1 MEASTPEM
9 IQELHGD
16 LKRKWKAHGP
26 KVETAW
32 RSFNKLQRTK
42 CMKAGAVEGQ
52 VLKHSRD
59 ASLGN
64 VCKFIPEWNLKDI
77 TDPES
82 NLFLDLL
89 KHRATTSLSE
99 QYRNGHNGTAGD
111 LDLIDEMARTQN
123 LRHVDDF
130 KNCFTFFDESQYG
143 FSFCVTDGQ
152 NVKEVLSEM
161 ASAIQQRYIIPQ
173 SLGELVLQRQL
184 YLLQGLNIMIE
195 DVLDQGS
202 KTRDRNE
209 LAKNSKPAAAPLSN
223 SVSKQVTVK
232 LNPQEL
238 SAIAS
243 DQKSS
248 LQEYLSLLRTEPT
261 VLCAGV
267 NVEFF
272 SRPEL
277 VPDEKGRSLPVHT
290 DKYVGPAVFETMY
303 HAVQGIAIWES
314 ISGLLDLLEK
324 PSTNKLYKST
334 VLQELSN
341 VCYFEYARTQALFR
355 RQVSTGTG
363 SKWFKRLSNVYD
375 RGGNAK
381 VSMKGKPEELTRSD
395 PQLHYLL
402 KLCQPET
409 TITQAVEWMQKLSDL
424 YKAHPLER
432 EKLYERESRTLYDMA
447 TTIAFFQDLSAV
459 YSLPSSSRKKGTLLV
474 AGLQEVDAALG
485 QIKKGVDLR
494 DFAAPIDNLLE
505 PGVSQKALEALDRF
519 VIEKTGTKI
528 GSLYQDGLEKAFQ
541 DIEEQYQKAKEKSN
555 KVTKA
560 DFLPIDTAPMD
571 AKDRIEAQKQKEK
584 TRPEHSS
591 IFEIT
596 TTTDST
602 KENEG
607 VKPPQPVRV
616 SSSAAQVFAILFEKA
631 QSRGSVSWT
640 SFEAAMSELGFSV
653 IPRFGSVYTF
663 RPSEEMDIKRS
674 INIHRPHQSQIEGY
688 MTLIL
693 ARRLSRAY
701 GWSES
706 SFMSE

>member
-1 MEASTPEM
+1 MEPSSSEM
-9 IQELHGD
+9 IRELHGD

-32 RSFNKLQRTK
+32 RSFNKSQRAK
-42 CMKAGAVEGQ
+42 CMKAEAMEGQ

-64 VCKFIPEWNLKDI
+64 VCKFIPEWNLEDI
-77 TDPES
+77 TDPKS
-82 NLFLDLL
+82 NLFLDML
-89 KHRATTSLSE
+89 KHRATKSLSE
-99 QYRNGHNGTAGD
+99 QYRSGHNGTAGD
-111 LDLIDEMARTQN
+111 LDFIDEMARTRN

-130 KNCFTFFDESQYG
+130 KNCFTFFDERQYG
-143 FSFCVTDGQ
+143 FSFCVTAGQ
-152 NVKEVLSEM
+152 NVNEVLSGME
-161 ASAIQQRYIIPQ
+161 SAIRQRYIIPQ

-184 YLLQGLNIMIE
+184 YLLQALNIMIE

-202 KTRDRNE
+202 ETRDRSQ
-209 LAKNSKPAAAPLSN
+209 LGKNSKPAITPLSN

-232 LNPQEL
+232 LNSQEL

-243 DQKSS
+243 DQESS
-248 LQEYLSLLRTEPT
+248 LQEYLSLLCEEPT

-290 DKYVGPAVFETMY
+290 DRYVGPAVFETIY
-303 HAVQGIAIWES
+303 HAVQGIAVWES
-314 ISGLLDLLEK
+314 IIGLLDPLEK
-324 PSTNKLYKST
+324 PSTDKLYKST

-341 VCYFEYARTQALFR
+341 MCHLEYARTQALFR
-355 RQVSTGTG
+355 RQVSTGIG

-402 KLCQPET
+402 RLCQPET
-409 TITQAVEWMQKLSDL
+409 TITQAVEWMQKLTDL

-432 EKLYERESRTLYDMA
+432 EKLCERESRTLYDMA
-447 TTIAFFQDLSAV
+447 AIIVFVQDLSAV
-459 YSLPSSSRKKGTLLV
+459 YSLPSSSRKKGILLV

-485 QIKKGVDLR
+485 QIKKEVDLR

-519 VIEKTGTKI
+519 VIERTGTKI
-528 GSLYQDGLEKAFQ
+528 GSLYQAKLEKAFQ

-555 KVTKA
+555 KDTKA
-560 DFLPIDTAPMD
+560 DFVPIDTTSID
-571 AKDRIEAQKQKEK
+571 TKDRIETQRQKEK

-591 IFEIT
+591 IYAIT
-596 TTTDST
+596 MTTDSAE
-602 KENEG
+602 ENEV
-607 VKPPQPVRV
+607 VKPPQPVKV
-616 SSSAAQVFAILFEKA
+616 SSSTAQVFAILFDKA

-653 IPRFGSVYTF
+653 LPRFGSVYTF
-663 RPSEEMDIKRS
+663 RPSEDMDIKRP
-674 INIHRPHQSQIEGY
+674 INIHRPHQSRFEGY
-688 MTLIL
+688 MILIL
-693 ARRLSRAY
+693 AGRLSRAY
-701 GWSES
+701 GWSEN
-706 SFMSE
+706 SFIAE